1 MIAALMLV
9 LALQDPKIEKV
20 ERVVGDVNRAVLWT
34 PLRVTVSSAGG
45 YTGDLLVRSEFGFTI
60 ARPLQLAAG
69 GRATVL
75 VPALDPKS
83 VSAGAATFDVPRGTL
98 RPDRIVL
105 VDSRLPYASELTPT
119 PQILYQKIAPEDLQ
133 ELRPRG
139 LLEAADLILLK
150 EAAGPGPGIVAPSRE
165 DADKAVAALGEPAA
179 VIEAVDRA
187 LWPLAP
193 REGWVPAKK
202 TWTLFFTAVY
212 AFASFVALAV
222 LARRFPKFGLVCVIG
237 VAVLGMAGYAVLFP
251 RGHVFVAGESVEDDG
266 RELRLW
272 FVGSALDL
280 ETSLKFPRLVKPV
293 FATSGGADEP
303 FTLRIEDQGCRVE
316 GLRVGPDRMHCFGG
330 TEYVAP
336 SKAAVGLYGAVRV
349 QGGRAKYIGDVLAGA
364 PLPPVGDGEGPAHR
378 SPGYDAWSRFVGKD
392 GVFGL
397 VEQGGTPSRDL
408 SSPDLADERQQPR
421 AKILRLP

>member
-1 MIAALMLV
+1 MIALLLV

-20 ERVVGDVNRAVLWT
+20 ERLVGDVNRAVLWT
-34 PLRVTVSSAGG
+34 PLKVTVGSAGG
-45 YTGDLLVRSEFGFTI
+45 YSGEILVRSEFGFTI

-69 GRATVL
+69 GRVTVL

-83 VSAGAATFDVPRGTL
+83 VSAGGTTVDLPRGTL

-105 VDSRLPYASELTPT
+105 VDARLPYAAELTST
-119 PQILYQKIAPEDLQ
+119 PQILYQKITPEDLQ
-133 ELRPRG
+133 ATRSRG

-150 EAAGPGPGIVAPSRE
+150 ESSGPGPGVVAPTRE
-165 DADKAVAALGEPAA
+165 DSDKAVAALGEPAA
-179 VIEAVDRA
+179 VIEAVDRT

-202 TWTLFFTAVY
+202 TWTLFFSTVY

-222 LARRFPKFGLVCVIG
+222 LARRFPKFGLACVVG
-237 VAVLGMAGYAVLFP
+237 VAVLGMAGYGVLFP
-251 RGHVFVAGESVEDDG
+251 RGHVFVVGEAVEDDA
-266 RELRLW
+266 RDLRLW

-280 ETSLKFPRLVKPV
+280 ETSVKFPRLVKPV
-293 FATSGGADEP
+293 FPTSGGTNDP
-303 FTLRIEDQGCRVE
+303 FTLHVDDQGCRVE
-316 GLRVGPDRMHCFGG
+316 GLKVGPDKMSCFGG
-330 TEYVAP
+330 TDYVAP
-336 SKAAVGLYGAVRV
+336 SKAEVALYGAVRV
-349 QGGRAKYIGDVLAGA
+349 QGGRAKYIGDVPAGA

-397 VEQGGTPSRDL
+397 IEQAGSPSKDL
-408 SSPDLADERQQPR
+408 TSPDLADERQQPR
-421 AKILRLP
+421 ARIRRLP

>member
-1 MIAALMLV
+1 MIAAFLLV
-9 LALQDPKIEKV
+9 LALQDPKIETI
-20 ERVVGDVNRAVLWT
+20 ERVAGDVNRAVLWT
-34 PLRVTVSSAGG
+34 PLKVTVSSAAG
-45 YTGDLLVRSEFGFTI
+45 YTGDLKVQSNFGFAI

-69 GRATVL
+69 GRATVI

-83 VSAGAATFDVPRGTL
+83 VSAGATTVDVPRGTQ

-105 VDSRLPYASELTPT
+105 VDSRLPYASELTST
-119 PQILYQKIAPEDLQ
+119 AQTLYQKITPEDLAAT
-133 ELRPRG
+133 RSRG

-150 EAAGPGPGIVAPSRE
+150 ESAGPGPGFVAPTRE
-165 DADKAVAALGEPAA
+165 DADKAVAALGTPVA

-193 REGWVPAKK
+193 QEGWVPAKK
-202 TWTLFFTAVY
+202 TRALFFATVY

-222 LARRFPKFGLVCVIG
+222 LARRFPKFALAC
-237 VAVLGMAGYAVLFP
+237 VLGTALLGIGAYMLLFP
-251 RGHVFVAGESVEDDG
+251 LGHVFVVGQSVDDDG

-280 ETSLKFPRLVKPV
+280 ETSIKFPRLVKPL
-293 FATSGGADEP
+293 FATSAGTESP
-303 FTLRIEDQGCRVE
+303 FTLVVDEQGCRVD
-316 GLRVGPDRMHCFGG
+316 GLQVGPEKMSCFSA
-330 TEYVAP
+330 TEYVAGG
-336 SKAAVGLYGAVRV
+336 KGDVALYGAVRV
-349 QGGRAKYIGDVLAGA
+349 QGGRAKYVGDLAAGA

-397 VEQGGTPSRDL
+397 VEQGDHPSTDL

-421 AKILRLP
+421 ARIRRTP